1 MPHFRLT
8 SPAEFTVQF
17 ACKVCSSSG
26 AQIFGAQ
33 IVHTKEFGGRLPLSS
48 TKCFVLFFFLI
59 IPLPFL
65 FYLNS
70 FISLLPR
77 RLCNSRTKVG
87 SCLLFIH
94 SILSTNQCIA
104 GGEGGGG
111 EAGHGVGIWHFS
123 KICRQIPCPRGNH
136 SSQMQSNFP
145 TAGCTLLS
153 NIPRHD
159 QRKAHWKHLQIKL
172 CNLYLYTF
180 LHNQIHMFLLQL
192 QSRFNHNPCYTA

>member
-48 TKCFVLFFFLI
+48 TKCFVLFCFFLI

-94 SILSTNQCIA
+94 SILSTNQCKA

-111 EAGHGVGIWHFS
+111 GRAWGGDLTFFKNLPSNSLPSGKSF
-123 KICRQIPCPRGNH
+123 
-136 SSQMQSNFP
+136 QSNAIKFP
-145 TAGCTLLS
+145 HPWLHIVIKYPKARPKKGTLKTS
-153 NIPRHD
+153 AN
-159 QRKAHWKHLQIKL
+159 K
-172 CNLYLYTF
+172 T
-180 LHNQIHMFLLQL
+180 L
-192 QSRFNHNPCYTA
+192 QSLFIYVSA

>member
-94 SILSTNQCIA
+94 SILSTNQCKA
-104 GGEGGGG
+104 GGEGRQGMGWG
-111 EAGHGVGIWHFS
+111 FDIFQKFAVKFPAHG
-123 KICRQIPCPRGNH
+123 QI
-136 SSQMQSNFP
+136 
-145 TAGCTLLS
+145 
-153 NIPRHD
+153 IPV
-159 QRKAHWKHLQIKL
+159 K
-172 CNLYLYTF
+172 C
-180 LHNQIHMFLLQL
+180 NQISPPQAAHCC
-192 QSRFNHNPCYTA
+192 QSQGRT